1 MPILSESKI
10 MVQDALNHFV
20 DGSFLVIHKQGNPA
34 MGIVGTGMYGTTMT
48 SPDSV
53 TRGAYP

>member
-1 MPILSESKI
+1 

-34 MGIVGTGMYGTTMT
+34 MGIVGTGMHGTAMT

-53 TRGAYP
+53 TKGAYP